1 MDARTWSASIV
12 SEVGKVILG
21 KEEVIRRL
29 LIALLCR
36 GHALLEDVPGVGKT
50 ILARALSLVLG
61 GEFRRIQCT
70 PDLLPADVLGVSVY
84 NPKSGQFDFKQ
95 GPVVTNILL
104 VDEVNRATPRTQSA
118 LLEAMAEGQISVE
131 GKTTP
136 LPQPFFM
143 IATENP
149 VEFEGTFNL
158 PEAQKDRF
166 FLTLRMGYPPPEA
179 EEEIMLAQRRLSHP
193 VTDLKPATDLD
204 TVLSLQRQIL
214 DVEVDDEVQDYILT
228 LVAATRDD
236 ARLILGASPR
246 ASMALYKG
254 AQAVAAMNGRSRA
267 TIDDVIE
274 LAPGVLLKRISVKSE
289 HQLKGLDEDLV
300 IERLLDSTPREP
312 VAASETTDG

>member
-1 MDARTWSASIV
+1 MDVRSWSQSIV
-12 SEVGKVILG
+12 DEVGKVILG
-21 KEEVIRRL
+21 KEQVIRRL

-84 NPKSGQFDFKQ
+84 NPKSGNFDFKE
-95 GPVVTNILL
+95 GPVMTNILL

-193 VTDLKPATDLD
+193 VTDLKPATDLEV
-204 TVLSLQRQIL
+204 VLSLQQQIL
-214 DVEVDDEVQDYILT
+214 EVDVEDEVQEYILT
-228 LVAATRDD
+228 LVEATRSDN
-236 ARLILGASPR
+236 RLNLGASAAGVHGPVQGR
-246 ASMALYKG
+246 AGGGGDERPHAG
-254 AQAVAAMNGRSRA
+254 HDRRRGRSGTGA
-267 TIDDVIE
+267 CCSSGS
-274 LAPGVLLKRISVKSE
+274 ASSP
-289 HQLKGLDEDLV
+289 
-300 IERLLDSTPREP
+300 STSSRGWTRT
-312 VAASETTDG
+312 S